1 MILNPAQHTTA
12 HVSLRALLDANLRQ
26 PPEFRDQLTNHLP
39 MALHALHCLGASPQ
53 RMQDFYAVYSQRFHD
68 RPVPTAAAIANP
80 HTMDWL
86 ALRGQEDAYPV
97 LLAYFNDLVM
107 RKGVHGSLQHAL
119 PHLMRGVAAA
129 AFHGAIRTAHAVQTG
144 HEREVAA
151 ALAYWAWRW
160 QALEAPRAPDAEL
173 GLDVWSQRLVQES
186 LVWRSN
192 GPLISIRMAH
202 ASQSSTYAALAGAL
216 APAESLATRIRQ
228 FAALAVDQYVANPN
242 FTVLHMVT
250 GLRALR
256 TLSPWIED
264 SVQVQ
269 ALLAH
274 NVVAAYMAAQVKPLD
289 TPPLA
294 TPHAWD
300 AVIAAAIGSDDDHV
314 IKLVHAC
321 REEAAVYGEG
331 RYLHAATLVTRL

>member
-1 MILNPAQHTTA
+1 MNLNRAPHTSAQA
-12 HVSLRALLDANLRQ
+12 HLHALLDANLRQ

-53 RMQDFYAVYSQRFHD
+53 RIQDFYAGYSHRFHD
-68 RPVPTAAAIANP
+68 RAVPTAAAIANP
-80 HTMDWL
+80 HTLNWL
-86 ALRGQEDAYPV
+86 ALRGQEDAYPA
-97 LLAYFNDLVM
+97 LLAYFNDLVV
-107 RKGVHGSLQHAL
+107 RKGVHGSLQQSL
-119 PHLMRGVAAA
+119 PHLMSGVAAA
-129 AFHGAIRTAHAVQTG
+129 AFHGAIRTAHAVQAS
-144 HEREVAA
+144 HREELAA

-160 QALEAPRAPDAEL
+160 QPLEAAPAPDAEL
-173 GLDVWSQRLVQES
+173 GLNVWSQRLVQES
-186 LVWRSN
+186 LVWHSN

-202 ASQSSTYAALAGAL
+202 ASQSSTYEALAGAL

-228 FAALAVDQYVANPN
+228 FAALAVDRYVASPN

-256 TLSPWIED
+256 MLSPWIED
-264 SVQVQ
+264 SVQAQ

-300 AVIAAAIGSDDDHV
+300 TVIAAAISSDDDHV
-314 IKLVHAC
+314 VKLVHAC

-331 RYLHAATLVTRL
+331 NYLRAAALVVA

>member
-1 MILNPAQHTTA
+1 MNLNPAAHTTA
-12 HVSLRALLDANLRQ
+12 QAHLHALLDANLRQ

-53 RMQDFYAVYSQRFHD
+53 RMQDFYAGYSQRFQD
-68 RPVPTAAAIANP
+68 RPVPAAAAMANP
-80 HTMDWL
+80 HTVDWL

-97 LLAYFNDLVM
+97 LLAYFNDLVV
-107 RKGVHGSLQHAL
+107 RKGVHGSLQQSL
-119 PHLMRGVAAA
+119 PHLMPGVAAA
-129 AFHGAIRTAHAVQTG
+129 AFHGAIRTAHAVQAS
-144 HEREVAA
+144 HREELAA

-160 QALEAPRAPDAEL
+160 QPLEAPPAPDAKL

-186 LVWRSN
+186 LGWRSN

-202 ASQSSTYAALAGAL
+202 ASQSSTHAALAGAL

-228 FAALAVDQYVANPN
+228 FAALAVDRYVASPN
-242 FTVLHMVT
+242 FTVLHIVT

-256 TLSPWIED
+256 MLLPWIED
-264 SVQVQ
+264 SVQTQ

-300 AVIAAAIGSDDDHV
+300 TVIAAAISSDDDHV
-314 IKLVHAC
+314 VKLVHAC

-331 RYLHAATLVTRL
+331 NYLRAAALVVA